1 MAQVSDKPARVHATW
16 FRRVRPPQPLPEW
29 PTRQPKVAAA
39 VIHASAREVL
49 ALRQSEL
56 RRRRASTIA
65 TPRESALHFPV
76 MATILH
82 VDDEPSV
89 GLLVDDTLK
98 RAGHRSLSAG
108 NVVEAL
114 QVLSRERVDL
124 IISDY
129 RMPGLTG
136 LEFLSLL
143 RREGYDVPLIML
155 TGYASI
161 EHAVAAIKAGAIDY
175 ITKPVKPQQL
185 ELAVEQALEFVRL
198 RRENET
204 LRREVMEFRNERQAP
219 ARNAAFMGGAVGSI
233 GVGGASAPALPPE
246 AVVLTSLNI
255 DEAERALI
263 MRALEVTKGNRTRT
277 AELLG
282 ISVRTLRN
290 RGQHRDRRLRRHRW

>member
-39 VIHASAREVL
+39 GIHASES
-49 ALRQSEL
+49 QY
-56 RRRRASTIA
+56 RRLGGRTRASTCQPI
-65 TPRESALHFPV
+65 ALHAIGAFIPA

-89 GLLVDDTLK
+89 GLLLEHTLS
-98 RAGHRSLSAG
+98 RAGHRSLGAG
-108 NVVEAL
+108 NVLEAL
-114 QVLSRERVDL
+114 QILSREHVDL
-124 IISDY
+124 IISDWQ
-129 RMPGLTG
+129 MPGLTG
-136 LEFLSLL
+136 LELLALL
-143 RREGYDVPLIML
+143 RRESYEVPLVML
-155 TGYASI
+155 TDDASM
-161 EHAVAAIKAGAIDY
+161 EHAAATIKAGAIDY
-175 ITKPVKPQQL
+175 ITKPVKPQQI
-185 ELAVEQALEFVRL
+185 ELAVDHALEFVRL

-204 LRREVMEFRNERQAP
+204 LRQELMKSRNERQAP

-233 GVGGASAPALPPE
+233 GVGGASAPAVPPE

-290 RGQHRDRRLRRHRW
+290 KLNGPGRIEVA

>member
-16 FRRVRPPQPLPEW
+16 FRRVRPPPPLPEW

-39 VIHASAREVL
+39 GIHASES
-49 ALRQSEL
+49 QY
-56 RRRRASTIA
+56 RRLGGRTRASTCQPI
-65 TPRESALHFPV
+65 ALHAIGAFIPA

-89 GLLVDDTLK
+89 GLLLEHTLS
-98 RAGHRSLSAG
+98 RAGHRSLGAG
-108 NVVEAL
+108 NVLEAL
-114 QVLSRERVDL
+114 QILSREHVDL
-124 IISDY
+124 IISDWQ
-129 RMPGLTG
+129 MPGLTG
-136 LEFLSLL
+136 LELLALL
-143 RREGYDVPLIML
+143 RRESYEVPLVML
-155 TGYASI
+155 TDDASM
-161 EHAVAAIKAGAIDY
+161 EHAAATIKAGAIDY
-175 ITKPVKPQQL
+175 ITKPVKPQQI
-185 ELAVEQALEFVRL
+185 ELAVDHALEFVRL

-204 LRREVMEFRNERQAP
+204 LRQELMKSRNERQAP

-233 GVGGASAPALPPE
+233 GVGGASAPAVPPE

-290 RGQHRDRRLRRHRW
+290 KLNGPGRIEVA